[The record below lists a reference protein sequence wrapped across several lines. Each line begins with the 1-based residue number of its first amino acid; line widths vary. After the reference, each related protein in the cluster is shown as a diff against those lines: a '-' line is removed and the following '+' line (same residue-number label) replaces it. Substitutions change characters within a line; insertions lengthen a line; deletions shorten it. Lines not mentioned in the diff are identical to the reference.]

1 MLHWPVSVLAGLY
14 LLLSN
19 TSSTVRA
26 FTVGQ
31 RARSSL
37 ERKLPLTSSL
47 TSQLFR
53 PKMTPSNASCHSKD
67 FPPPIAHRDLDRVVL
82 AGKLPDNPHNS
93 SYPKSLIRQAESS
106 VEKLLDPPRSV
117 SDPYGWLR
125 DDDRTNTEV
134 LEHLRKENEYT
145 TQITRHLEPLRNK
158 LYSELLSSIQET
170 DYTTPNMKDN
180 SWYYYT
186 RTFEGD
192 SYTVY
197 CRAPYNLNSD
207 PIGQGEMHTWD
218 GTREMQVLK
227 DEEIYLNVNELAKGH
242 DYCSVSSVTTASKS
256 SHNLFAY
263 AVDFTGDEIYEIVV
277 RDFNTGEIVDKVDH
291 VDCYGSVLFG
301 SGEHEI
307 FYITVDEAQRPYQVW
322 RRRIGE
328 G

>member
-1 MLHWPVSVLAGLY
+1 
-14 LLLSN
+14 
-19 TSSTVRA
+19 
-26 FTVGQ
+26 
-31 RARSSL
+31 
-37 ERKLPLTSSL
+37 
-47 TSQLFR
+47 
-53 PKMTPSNASCHSKD
+53 
-67 FPPPIAHRDLDRVVL
+67 LDRVVL
-82 AGKLPDNPHNS
+82 AGKLPDNLDNS
-93 SYPKSLIRQAESS
+93 SPKSLIRQAESS
-106 VEKLLDPPRSV
+106 VEKLLDPTRSV

-125 DDDRTNTEV
+125 DDDRTNEEV

-145 TQITRHLEPLRNK
+145 AQITRHLEPLRNK

-192 SYTVY
+192 AYTVY
-197 CRAPYNLNSD
+197 CRAPYTQNSD
-207 PIGQGEMHTWD
+207 PFGQGETHTWD

-242 DYCSVSSVTTASKS
+242 EYCSVSSVTTASKS

-301 SGEHEI
+301 AGEHEI